1 MRRWRCSINA
11 GLLTV
16 LAGVAAAQAEP
27 ASGQMQSAVSAAT
40 ASAPAQPAPVQ
51 LRPPAH
57 DSDNAFL
64 SFFRDGEWY
73 ASWGYSKQNWSPTD
87 IHVSQPSLGNNFTI
101 HDVHGSDDFS
111 FSDIFNVTDLFGP
124 QYNIRVG
131 RFINDDRTI
140 AVEFNFDH
148 TKYNTNLGQTSQVTG
163 QVSGVPTNA
172 YYQLTNQ
179 FFSEELHNG
188 ANHVM
193 VNGVY
198 RYPLIGQTNESLS
211 VAAIAKAGLGIMLPH
226 TTDTI
231 MGNTNNVGGKTFGN
245 SIGLTNGWWQLNG
258 WTTGV
263 ELGFRVV
270 LFKPV
275 YLELT
280 DKETY
285 ARLSDLP
292 AYLGTLQQSMWM
304 NEIVLSI
311 GFTYDGA
318 SGSGSR

>member
-1 MRRWRCSINA
+1 MRRWRWSI
-11 GLLTV
+11 
-16 LAGVAAAQAEP
+16 LAGVLTVFAGAAAAQAEP
-27 ASGQMQSAVSAAT
+27 PSDQMQSAMSAAN
-40 ASAPAQPAPVQ
+40 ASAQAQPAPVR
-51 LRPPAH
+51 LRPPVQ
-57 DSDNAFL
+57 DSDNAFI

-73 ASWGYSKQNWSPTD
+73 ASWGYSKQYWSPTD
-87 IHVSQPSLGNNFTI
+87 IHVSQPSLGNEFTI
-101 HDVHGSDDFS
+101 HDVHGSDEFSSSDFS
-111 FSDIFNVTDLFGP
+111 VTDLFGP
-124 QYNIRVG
+124 QYNIRIG

-148 TKYNTNLGQTSQVTG
+148 TKYTTNLGQTAQVTG

-198 RYPLIGQTNESLS
+198 RYPLIGQTNENLS
-211 VAAIAKAGLGIMLPH
+211 VAAIAKAGVGIMLPH
-226 TTDTI
+226 TSDTVL
-231 MGNTNNVGGKTFGN
+231 GYANDVGGKTLSN
-245 SIGLTNGWWQLNG
+245 SVGLTNGWWQVNG

-280 DKETY
+280 DKEAY
-285 ARLSDLP
+285 ARLGDLP
-292 AYLGTLQQSMWM
+292 AYLGTLQESLWM

-318 SGSGSR
+318 SGAGSR

>member
-1 MRRWRCSINA
+1 MRRWRCQIHA

-16 LAGVAAAQAEP
+16 LVGVAAAQAEP
-27 ASGQMQSAVSAAT
+27 ASGQMQSAVSAAD
-40 ASAPAQPAPVQ
+40 ASAPAQPAAVQ
-51 LRPPAH
+51 LRPPVH
-57 DSDNAFL
+57 DSDNAFI

-73 ASWGYSKQNWSPTD
+73 ASWGYSKQYWSPTD
-87 IHVSQPSLGNNFTI
+87 IHVSQPSLGNDFTV

-111 FSDIFNVTDLFGP
+111 FSDIFSITDLFGP

-211 VAAIAKAGLGIMLPH
+211 VAAIAKAGVGIMLPH

-231 MGNTNNVGGKTFGN
+231 TGYTNDVGGKTLGN